1 MKNFLFFLLIFSVM
15 IMADETDKNKK
26 SCCAVTP
33 DKDFA
38 AFASDSEFRMKHD
51 TPAPFVYESDL
62 GSMITMKSADGTDA
76 RAFFIEA
83 KKKSNKYLI
92 VIHEWWGLNDHI
104 KNEAAKLYND
114 LGDVNVLALD
124 MYDGK
129 VTSNRD
135 SAGMLMQSLSTERA
149 MAIINA
155 ALNFTGKNAKVA
167 TIGWCM
173 GGGFSLQAAIE
184 GGSKVKG
191 SVIYYGMPEKD
202 VTRLKKLKAEVLG
215 IFASRETWISPA
227 VVDEFKAN
235 MKKAGKKLSVTS
247 FDAEHAFAN
256 PSNPNYNSDYTAKAY
271 GMSLDFI
278 KRKLK

>member
-1 MKNFLFFLLIFSVM
+1 MKNVFLLLIIFTAVT
-15 IMADETDKNKK
+15 MADGEKNKK

-38 AFASDSEFRMKHD
+38 AFASDDAFKMKHD
-51 TPAPFVYESDL
+51 EPVEFTYTSEL
-62 GSMITMKSADGTDA
+62 GSMIKLPASDGMEA
-76 RAFFIEA
+76 NAFYIEA
-83 KKKSNKYLI
+83 KKKTNKFLL

-104 KNEAAKLYND
+104 KNEAAKLYAD

-129 VTSNRD
+129 VASTRD
-135 SAGMLMQSLSTERA
+135 SAGMLMQSLNTERA
-149 MAIINA
+149 MAILNA
-155 ALNFTGKNAKVA
+155 GLTFAGKNAKVA

-184 GGSKVKG
+184 GAAKVKAC
-191 SVIYYGMPEKD
+191 VIYYGMPESD
-202 VTRLKKLKAEVLG
+202 LTRLKKLKAEVLG
-215 IFASRETWISPA
+215 IFASREQWISPA

-271 GMSLDFI
+271 KMSLDFI

>member
-1 MKNFLFFLLIFSVM
+1 MKNLLFFLLIFTAM
-15 IMADETDKNKK
+15 IMADDKDKNKK

-51 TPAPFVYESDL
+51 TPAPFVYESEL
-62 GSMITMKSADGTDA
+62 GSMITMKSSDGTDA

-83 KKKSNKYLI
+83 KKSSKYLI

-104 KNEAAKLYND
+104 KNESAKLFND

-129 VTSNRD
+129 VTANRD

-149 MAIINA
+149 MAILNA
-155 ALNFTGKNAKVA
+155 ALNFTGKNAKVV

-191 SVIYYGMPEKD
+191 AIIYYGMPESDMK
-202 VTRLKKLKAEVLG
+202 RLKKLKAEVLG
-215 IFASRETWISPA
+215 IFASRETWISPE
-227 VVDEFKAN
+227 VVEEFKAN

-271 GMSLDFI
+271 GMSRDFI

>member
-1 MKNFLFFLLIFSVM
+1 MKNYLFFLLIFTVM
-15 IMADETDKNKK
+15 VMADEKDKNKK

-33 DKDFA
+33 DKNFA

-62 GSMITMKSADGTDA
+62 GLMISMKSADGTDA

-83 KKKSNKYLI
+83 KKKSNKFLI

-124 MYDGK
+124 MYDGR
-129 VTSNRD
+129 VTANRD
-135 SAGMLMQSLSTERA
+135 SAGMIMQSLKTERA

-155 ALNFTGKNAKVA
+155 ALDFTGKNAKVA

-173 GGGFSLQAAIE
+173 GGGFSLQTAIE

-191 SVIYYGMPEKD
+191 AVIYYGMPESD
-202 VTRLKKLKAEVLG
+202 MARLKKLKAEVLG

-227 VVDEFKAN
+227 VVEEFKTN

-271 GMSLDFI
+271 GMSRDFI